1 MLVVYMHADLPW
13 VQLAIDPLATQTNA
27 TSVAMRWF
35 TFVSFITASS
45 EYIAINPS
53 RFNSA

>member
-45 EYIAINPS
+45 EYVAINPS